1 MLCLVIK
8 KYFWPVEIKQK
19 SELEFI
25 IVMAS
30 LMSLVAL
37 AIDALLPA
45 IADISKTIQIVDPK
59 NNQLFITMI
68 FLGLGFGQLISGPLS
83 DSFGRKPV
91 IYVGFVVF
99 ALASLIC
106 VFATSLEMMIVGR
119 VLQGIGLSAP
129 RTISIAMVRDRF
141 SGNYMAKVMS
151 FIVVIFILV
160 PVVAPA
166 LGKLM
171 LDSYGWKSIFYSQ
184 LIFGFFTM
192 IWVWKRQPETLK
204 KEHRKKFK
212 LKLFVEGTKEFLTHK
227 NAVIFT
233 LFSGFITGSF
243 MVYLS
248 ASQQIFE
255 EQYHLKEEF
264 PFIFAG
270 LAVSI
275 GLATFLNGKLV
286 LRLGMYKLVSIFT
299 VVFTIIPVFYIVLFT
314 GEDNPSIYVLVL
326 FFSLQFF
333 SIGFLFG
340 NTRAL
345 AMEHIG
351 HIAGIGAA
359 INGFTST
366 IMAVPIATVIG
377 GYIHETAL
385 PLFVGFFVCGFIALL
400 LIASLKFDKKG
411 KRFVIKPN

>member
-1 MLCLVIK
+1 MQIK
-8 KYFWPVEIKQK
+8 KK

-37 AIDALLPA
+37 SIDALLPA
-45 IADISKTIQIVDPK
+45 ISDISKTIHIVNPK

-91 IYVGFVVF
+91 IYVGFIIF
-99 ALASLIC
+99 ALASLVC

-141 SGNYMAKVMS
+141 SGNHMAKVMS

-166 LGKLM
+166 IGKLM
-171 LDSYGWKSIFYSQ
+171 LDLYGWKSIFYSQ

-204 KEHRKKFK
+204 IAHRKKFK
-212 LKLFVEGTKEFLTHK
+212 FSLFIEGTKEFLKHK

-233 LFSGFITGSF
+233 FFSGFITGSF

-248 ASQQIFE
+248 ASQVIFE
-255 EQYHLKEEF
+255 QQYNLKEEF

-270 LAVSI
+270 LAI
-275 GLATFLNGKLV
+275 GVGFATFLNGTLV
-286 LRLGMYKLVSIFT
+286 VKLGMFKLVSIFT
-299 VVFTIIPVFYIVLFT
+299 TVFTIIPIVYILLYA
-314 GEDNPSIYVLVL
+314 GENNPSIYVLIT
-326 FFSLQFF
+326 FFWLQFF
-333 SIGFLFG
+333 ALGFLFG

-345 AMEHIG
+345 AMEPIG
-351 HIAGIGAA
+351 HIAGVGAA
-359 INGFTST
+359 INGFVST
-366 IMAVPIATVIG
+366 IMAVPIATFIG
-377 GYIHETAL
+377 GFVDKTAL
-385 PLFVGFFVCGFIALL
+385 PLFIGFFVCGLLSLALIQYL
-400 LIASLKFDKKG
+400 NISKKKKAS
-411 KRFVIKPN
+411 

>member
-1 MLCLVIK
+1 M
-8 KYFWPVEIKQK
+8 EIRQK
-19 SELEFI
+19 SEIEFI

-45 IADISKTIQIVDPK
+45 ITDIGMSINVIDSQ
-59 NNQLFITMI
+59 NNQLLITMI

-91 IYVGFVVF
+91 IYVGFIVF
-99 ALASLIC
+99 AFASLVCI
-106 VFATSLEMMIVGR
+106 FSKNLEMMIFGR
-119 VLQGIGLSAP
+119 ILQGIGLSAP

-151 FIVVIFILV
+151 FVVVIFILV

-166 LGKLM
+166 IGKIM

-184 LIFGFFTM
+184 LVFGLFVM
-192 IWVWKRQPETLK
+192 LWLWKRQPETLK
-204 KEHRKKFK
+204 VANRKKFK
-212 LKLFVEGTKEFLTHK
+212 LSLFVSGTKEFIKHK

-255 EQYHLKEEF
+255 KQYHLKEEF

-270 LAVSI
+270 LAISI
-275 GLATFLNGKLV
+275 GIATFLNGTLV
-286 LRLGMYKLVSIFT
+286 VRLGMFKLVKIFT
-299 VVFTIIPVFYIVLFT
+299 VLFT
-314 GEDNPSIYVLVL
+314 LIPIIYISLFYGESNPNIYVLIT
-326 FFSLQFF
+326 FFAIQFF
-333 SIGFLFG
+333 AIGFLFG

-345 AMEHIG
+345 AMEPIG

-359 INGFTST
+359 INGFFST
-366 IMAVPIATVIG
+366 IMAVPIATYIG
-377 GYIHETAL
+377 GFLDKTAL
-385 PLFVGFFVCGFIALL
+385 PLFIGFFICGLIALC
-400 LIASLKFDKKG
+400 LIQYLNIANKKAS
-411 KRFVIKPN
+411 

>member
-1 MLCLVIK
+1 MKIR
-8 KYFWPVEIKQK
+8 QK
-19 SELEFI
+19 SEAEFI

-45 IADISKTIQIVDPK
+45 MVDISKSINITDPT

-91 IYVGFVVF
+91 IYCGFIVF
-99 ALASLIC
+99 AFASFIC

-119 VLQGIGLSAP
+119 LLQGIGLSAP

-151 FIVVIFILV
+151 FIVVIFLLV
-160 PVVAPA
+160 PVIAPA
-166 LGKLM
+166 IGKLM
-171 LDSYGWKSIFYSQ
+171 LDTYGWRSIFYSQ

-192 IWVWKRQPETLK
+192 LWVWKRQPETLK
-204 KEHRKKFK
+204 IENRKKFK
-212 LKLFVEGTKEFLTHK
+212 FSLFSEGIKEFFKHK
-227 NAVIFT
+227 DAVVFT

-243 MVYLS
+243 IVYLS
-248 ASQQIFE
+248 ASQLIFE
-255 EQYHLKEEF
+255 EQYHLKDEF
-264 PFIFAG
+264 PYIFAA
-270 LAVSI
+270 LSISI

-286 LRLGMYKLVSIFT
+286 VKLGMLKLISIFT
-299 VVFTIIPVFYIVLFT
+299 ILFT
-314 GEDNPSIYVLVL
+314 VIPAVYLIFFFGEYNPSIYVLL
-326 FFSLQFF
+326 IFFGLQFF

-345 AMEHIG
+345 AMQPIG
-351 HIAGIGAA
+351 HIAGVGAA
-359 INGFTST
+359 INGFIST
-366 IMAVPIATVIG
+366 IMAVPIATFIG
-377 GYIHETAL
+377 SFIDTTAS
-385 PLFVGFFVCGFIALL
+385 PLFIGFFICGLISLL
-400 LIASLKFDKKG
+400 LLASLKLKK
-411 KRFVIKPN
+411 KNAIIKST

>member
-1 MLCLVIK
+1 M
-8 KYFWPVEIKQK
+8 EIRRK

-45 IADISKTIQIVDPK
+45 ITEISKTIQVTDSK

-83 DSFGRKPV
+83 DSYGRKPV
-91 IYVGFVVF
+91 IYVGFIVF
-99 ALASLIC
+99 AFASLIC
-106 VFATSLEMMIVGR
+106 VFATNLEMMIIGR
-119 VLQGIGLSAP
+119 VLQGMGLSAP

-166 LGKLM
+166 IGKLM
-171 LDSYGWKSIFYSQ
+171 LDSYGWKSIFYGQ

-192 IWVWKRQPETLK
+192 VWVWKRQPETLK
-204 KEHRKKFK
+204 IANRKK
-212 LKLFVEGTKEFLTHK
+212 LKRTLFIEGIKEFLKHK
-227 NAVIFT
+227 HAVVFT

-243 MVYLS
+243 IVYLS

-255 EQYHLKEEF
+255 QQYHLKEEF
-264 PFIFAG
+264 PYIFAG
-270 LAVSI
+270 LAISA
-275 GLATFLNGKLV
+275 GFATFLNGKLV
-286 LRLGMYKLVSIFT
+286 VKLGMFNLVSFA
-299 VVFTIIPVFYIVLFT
+299 TIAFAFIPLLYILLFS
-314 GEDNPSIYVLVL
+314 GEKNPSIYILIL
-326 FFSLQFF
+326 FFIGQFF

-345 AMEHIG
+345 AMEPIG

-359 INGFTST
+359 INGFVST
-366 IMAVPIATVIG
+366 IMAVPIATFIG
-377 GYIHETAL
+377 SYIDIKAL
-385 PLFVGFFVCGFIALL
+385 PLFVGFFVCGCIALL
-400 LIASLKFDKKG
+400 LIGYLKF
-411 KRFVIKPN
+411 IKPKNVSLPN